1 MQVPQEGLEILLFI
15 TIIIYFPD
23 AGLCDIRATYLL
35 VGLHQNSRI
44 TPERTPTRRKP
55 IKERKR
61 ETTEMIT
68 SQIILAGLVL
78 AAAVLAIH
86 TELTEE
92 PHLKAPD
99 PADQA
104 FIPLNS
110 AA

>member
-1 MQVPQEGLEILLFI
+1 MQVPQEGLEIPLFI

-23 AGLCDIRATYLL
+23 AGLCDIRVTYLS
-35 VGLHQNSRI
+35 VGLHQ
-44 TPERTPTRRKP
+44 ERTPTRRKP
-55 IKERKR
+55 IKERER

-99 PADQA
+99 PADQT
-104 FIPLNS
+104 FIPLNT

>member
-1 MQVPQEGLEILLFI
+1 
-15 TIIIYFPD
+15 
-23 AGLCDIRATYLL
+23 
-35 VGLHQNSRI
+35 
-44 TPERTPTRRKP
+44 
-55 IKERKR
+55 
-61 ETTEMIT
+61 MIT

-99 PADQA
+99 PAVQA
-104 FIPLNS
+104 LIPLNS

>member
-1 MQVPQEGLEILLFI
+1 MQVPQAGLEIPLFI

-23 AGLCDIRATYLL
+23 AGLCDIRVTYLS
-35 VGLHQNSRI
+35 VGLHQ
-44 TPERTPTRRKP
+44 ERTPTRRKP
-55 IKERKR
+55 IKERER

-99 PADQA
+99 PADQT
-104 FIPLNS
+104 FIPLNT

>member
-1 MQVPQEGLEILLFI
+1 
-15 TIIIYFPD
+15 
-23 AGLCDIRATYLL
+23 
-35 VGLHQNSRI
+35 
-44 TPERTPTRRKP
+44 
-55 IKERKR
+55 
-61 ETTEMIT
+61 MIT

-99 PADQA
+99 PADQT
-104 FIPLNS
+104 FIPLNT